1 MHIDR
6 SSSLRGVRVAAL
18 LLLTAGVAVGA
29 EPREWLERMNKAL
42 TTRNYIGVFT
52 HNHGGRVETLRIIH
66 RVRGGD
72 VSERLLSLD
81 GPGREFIREG
91 DEVTCYFP
99 DKRTVLVERRAPDGP
114 LLGALPALDES
125 DSNVYQI
132 KGGERERLLGRT
144 TRLVAL
150 EPRDEY
156 RYGYRLWIDEQT
168 SMPLKTQLC
177 GSSGEVIEQIV
188 FSNIDLPER
197 IPDSMFKPQLDAS
210 NYRWLRPDPQL
221 VSNATPAL
229 WEAMRLP
236 PGFRMSNRSAQTL
249 PGSSEPATHIV
260 YTDGVASVSVFVEP
274 RKANSAPAE
283 GPARVG
289 SSSAFS
295 TVVDG
300 HQITAVGEVPPNTV
314 QFIATQV
321 KAMPRSAPAQQGL
334 GLGPSVSSSKAE
346 AAQQGL
352 GLAPSAPRRK

>member
-1 MHIDR
+1 MRADPRQVHLAR
-6 SSSLRGVRVAAL
+6 RQGARFAAL
-18 LLLTAGVAVGA
+18 SLLLAVGVAIGA
-29 EPREWLERMNKAL
+29 EPREWLERMNHAL

-66 RVRGGD
+66 RVRGRD

-81 GPGREFIREG
+81 GPGREFIRQG

-114 LLGALPALDES
+114 LLGALPPLGES
-125 DSNVYQI
+125 DSHVYEI
-132 KGGERERLLGRT
+132 RGGERERLLGRT
-144 TRLVAL
+144 TRVVQLK
-150 EPRDEY
+150 PRDEF

-177 GSSGEVIEQIV
+177 GASGEVIEQIV

-197 IPDSMFKPQLDAS
+197 IPDSMFKPQVDAS
-210 NYRWLRPDPQL
+210 TYRWLRADRQ
-221 VSNATPAL
+221 VAMNSTPAL
-229 WEAMRLP
+229 WEAMKLP
-236 PGFRMSNRSAQTL
+236 PGFRIVTRSAQAL
-249 PGSSEPATHIV
+249 PGSSEPTTHLV
-260 YTDGVASVSVFVEP
+260 FTDGIASVSVFVEP
-274 RKANSAPAE
+274 QKANSLGAE

-300 HQITAVGEVPPNTV
+300 HQITAVGEVPPTTV

-321 KAMPRSAPAQQGL
+321 KAM
-334 GLGPSVSSSKAE
+334 SKAPPG
-346 AAQQGL
+346 QSL
-352 GLAPSAPRRK
+352 SIAPPPPRK